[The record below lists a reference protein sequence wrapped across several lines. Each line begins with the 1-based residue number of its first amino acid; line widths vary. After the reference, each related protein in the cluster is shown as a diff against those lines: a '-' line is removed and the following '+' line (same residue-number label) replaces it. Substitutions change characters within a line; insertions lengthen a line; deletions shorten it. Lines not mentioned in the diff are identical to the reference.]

1 MAEVPRSRS
10 LAVRGVSRFE
20 NFVISRPFGEDAFGF
35 RICLI

>member
-1 MAEVPRSRS
+1 MVEFTRSRS

-20 NFVISRPFGEDAFGF
+20 NFVTSRPFGEDSSRF